1 MTDQCLASLTN
12 GYPRRKTLPKFV
24 LQSTMSYGM
33 ENPLHQFRSDLQD
46 VPSPGFLPT
55 PNLLVVEV
63 GRVEWENEK
72 ALMPSS
78 SIQQ

>member
-1 MTDQCLASLTN
+1 
-12 GYPRRKTLPKFV
+12 
-24 LQSTMSYGM
+24 MSYGV
-33 ENPLHQFRSDLQD
+33 ENTLHQFRSDLQD
-46 VPSPGFLPT
+46 VPFPCFLPT
-55 PNLLVVEV
+55 PNLLVVGV